1 MGGRREMSRPPW
13 TMVPASC
20 ISRPAM
26 MRSKVVLPQPEGPR
40 KVTSSPRSTAS
51 PMVSRAVKR
60 PKVLRMPSSLK
71 NGSRMG
77 AAIETGDIAL
87 LIGSFRLECRP
98 KKTRPGRGAR
108 SSAGLFRLRLA
119 VVTLG
124 PLGENLVPIL
134 GRPCEIIFHQPL
146 FIIGGNVIQR
156 FGDAGYREHGEILG
170 EQFHRRRSRQ
180 PIHQLARGFDF
191 LGRLQD
197 SGRFE
202 IPAQAFRRKDDVDRR
217 TRFFGGD

>member
-1 MGGRREMSRPPW
+1 MSRPSW

-20 ISRPAM
+20 VSRPAM

-51 PMVSRAVKR
+51 PIVSSAVKR

-71 NGSRMG
+71 NGSRIV
-77 AAIETGDIAL
+77 AAMETGDIAL
-87 LIGSFRLECRP
+87 LIGSFLLQCRP

-108 SSAGLFRLRLA
+108 FSAGLFRLRLA

-134 GRPCEIIFHQPL
+134 GRPREIVFHQSL
-146 FIIGGNVIQR
+146 FVVGRNVIKR
-156 FGDAGYREHGEILG
+156 LGDAGNGQHGEILG
-170 EQFHRRRSRQ
+170 EQFHRRRRCQ
-180 PIHQLARGFDF
+180 PIHQLARGFDL

-197 SGRFE
+197 AGGFE
-202 IPAQAFRRKDDVDRR
+202 IPAQAFRWKDDV
-217 TRFFGGD
+217 